1 MFQEQDEKVDLLDK
15 DKKRLNDQLEDKAVE
30 INNLNKNIFELDQD
44 IGEKLREIVQ
54 VESQLDELRTQY
66 WDLWNSYQNDREWW
80 KQRAEK
86 VLG

>member
-1 MFQEQDEKVDLLDK
+1 M
-15 DKKRLNDQLEDKAVE
+15 NDQLDEKQLETVSLKSHITE
-30 INNLNKNIFELDQD
+30 MDQE
-44 IGEKLREIVQ
+44 IGEKLKEIVQ
-54 VESQLDELRTQY
+54 LECQSDELRKQY

>member
-44 IGEKLREIVQ
+44 IGEKLKEIVQ